1 METEKYNRNVNLF
14 CPTCGS
20 THFEYETGVEETIEI
35 VKCAS
40 CGRPL
45 TRDELLN
52 ENSENIHEHLSE
64 LKEEVTKDIA
74 KEIKDTLRKAFSGSK
89 NIRIK

>member
-1 METEKYNRNVNLF
+1 MDAEKYNRNVNLL

-20 THFEYETGVEETIEI
+20 THFEYETGVEEIIEM

-40 CGRPL
+40 CGRSL
-45 TRDELLN
+45 TRDELLS

-64 LKEEVTKDIA
+64 IQQQATKDIA
-74 KEIKDTLRKAFSGSK
+74 KEVKDALKKAFGGSK